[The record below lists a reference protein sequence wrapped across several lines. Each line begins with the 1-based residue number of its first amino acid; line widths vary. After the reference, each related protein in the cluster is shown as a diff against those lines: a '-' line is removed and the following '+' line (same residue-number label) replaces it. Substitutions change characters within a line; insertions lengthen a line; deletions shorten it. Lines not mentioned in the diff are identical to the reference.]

1 MKNEK
6 DARMSQSQDP
16 IVIVSYARTPI
27 GNLLGELK
35 DFSGHQLGTFA
46 IKGAIERAK
55 LPATDIHEV
64 IMGCVLP
71 AGQRQAPARQ
81 AAIHAGI
88 SHHTPCTTINKVC
101 GSGMK
106 AVMLINDM
114 MRAGSIDV
122 AIGGGMESMTNAPY
136 LLLKARQGYRFGK
149 SELYD
154 HMTLDGLED
163 AYENRAMGHFAEQCA
178 KKFGFTRQQQD
189 EFAISS
195 FERAQYATREGLF
208 TNEIVP
214 IVAQTKQGEAII
226 DKDERPFSVNYEK
239 IPTLKPA
246 FEKDGTV
253 TAGNSSSIA
262 DGAAALVLMPQ
273 SEAQKRGLTPV
284 AKIIGHAS
292 SAKAPAE
299 FTTAPIDATD
309 KLMQKLQWKV
319 ADIDLFEVNE
329 AFAVVALAFMHELKI
344 PREKVNVHGGGVAL
358 GHPIGATGARIIV
371 TLLGAL
377 QTNGLKR
384 GIATLCIGGGE
395 ATAIAVE
402 MI

>member
-1 MKNEK
+1 M
-6 DARMSQSQDP
+6 QQDP

-35 DFSGHQLGTFA
+35 EFSGNQLGAFA
-46 IKGAIERAK
+46 IKAAVERSG
-55 LPATDIHEV
+55 LQTSDIHEV

-71 AGQRQAPARQ
+71 AGQGQAPARQ
-81 AAIHAGI
+81 AALRAGI
-88 SHHTPCTTINKVC
+88 PNSTPCTTINKVC

-106 AVMLINDM
+106 AVMLLHDM
-114 MRAGSIDV
+114 MLAGTIDITV
-122 AIGGGMESMTNAPY
+122 GGGMESMTNAPY
-136 LLLKARQGYRFGK
+136 LLLKARQGYRYGK
-149 SELYD
+149 SEIYD
-154 HMTLDGLED
+154 HMALDGLED
-163 AYENRAMGHFAEQCA
+163 AYDAGQPMGNFAEQCV
-178 KKFGFTRQQQD
+178 KKFGFTRHQQD
-189 EFAISS
+189 EYSISS

-208 TNEIVP
+208 ANEIVP
-214 IVAQTKQGEAII
+214 IITQTKQGEVII
-226 DKDERPFSVNYEK
+226 NKDERPFSVNYEK
-239 IPTLKPA
+239 IPTLKAA
-246 FEKDGTV
+246 FAKDGTV

-262 DGAAALVLMPQ
+262 DGAAALVMMRL
-273 SEAQKRGLTPV
+273 SEAKKRGLTPV
-284 AKIIGHAS
+284 AKIIAHAS

-309 KLMQKLQWKV
+309 KLMAKLNWKIEDV
-319 ADIDLFEVNE
+319 DLFEVNE

-344 PREKVNVHGGGVAL
+344 PHEKVNVYGGGVAL

-371 TLLGAL
+371 TLLNAL

-402 MI
+402 LL